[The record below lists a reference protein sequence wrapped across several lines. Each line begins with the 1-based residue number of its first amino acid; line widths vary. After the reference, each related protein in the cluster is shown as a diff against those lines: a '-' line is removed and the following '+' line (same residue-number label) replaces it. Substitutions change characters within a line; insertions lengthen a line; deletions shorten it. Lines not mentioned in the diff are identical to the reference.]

1 MIKLLLLLPVLLC
14 AREWTAFVYM
24 AADNDLSQWA
34 DSDLV
39 ELERVG
45 SDDDLAIIVQLD
57 KPTVGAKRLYVQN
70 GSSTVLQDLGITD
83 MCDWHTLSEF
93 LEWGIRYYPAEKYC
107 VILWDHGTGW
117 TEAVRRSFGTDW
129 SSGSRLSIADGDLR
143 KAVATAHQYT
153 GETIHVFAF
162 DACVMQMAE
171 VLREL
176 YGYAEVCVA
185 PQTVCPLPGF
195 KYDSIFNTV
204 KTQPGMGVRD
214 LAANM
219 VAVNVEYYTDVQAV
233 AFSAVDIDDIVN
245 LQQATDRFIDAVV
258 LNDPG
263 QYPFNSIRDEVQT
276 LPVFGYPEPGDAYID
291 FGDFIRLSD
300 AALGSSESQDLLN
313 VYANAVIASG
323 SWGPEYSNTTGLSV
337 WCPYEYLHFKQL
349 VDHYRQLLWAQSRWC
364 AFLNWYY
371 DSDDIRPSCTH
382 SLQTSEVGQDND
394 FRLSWNGSFD
404 LAPVTYDVIEN
415 VADSITDVFSNP
427 CEDVNG
433 WIVNG
438 FTLDSFRVYSGS
450 YSFFSGNGSD
460 LMHWIETSTALDIEH
475 LGILSM
481 YLYYTTEDID
491 DSLII
496 QYGDITDV
504 HYGSSQGW
512 QVRRLLV
519 PPGSHRLRIS
529 YHTDGATNLG
539 GCYIDEITLQDLDR
553 GRYVQRLYQD
563 TVLHVYNKER
573 GVYQYAVVASDR
585 YGNAA
590 NLSDLVQCELERY
603 AVPYSIPS
611 PFQDACDIFLDFPDT
626 VQPTVTIFS
635 LSGRKLR
642 EFPPEDVTDRMIHW
656 DGTDDAGRVVGAGV
670 YFVVLH
676 EGAFTRIGKVARQR

>member
-1 MIKLLLLLPVLLC
+1 MFLC

-39 ELERVG
+39 ELESVG
-45 SDDDLAIIVQLD
+45 SDDELAIIVQLD
-57 KPTVGAKRLYVQN
+57 KPSVGAKRLYVQN
-70 GSSTVLQDLGITD
+70 GSSAVLQDLGITD

-93 LEWGIRYYPAEKYC
+93 LEWGIRYYPAERYC

-117 TEAVRRSFGTDW
+117 TGTVQRSFGTDW
-129 SSGSRLSIADGDLR
+129 SSGNKLSIADGDLR

-153 GETIHVFAF
+153 GETIELFAF
-162 DACVMQMAE
+162 DACLMQMVE

-176 YGYAEVCVA
+176 YGYAQVCVA
-185 PQTVCPLPGF
+185 PQTVCPLQGF
-195 KYDSIFNTV
+195 KYDSIFSTI
-204 KTQPGMGVRD
+204 KSYPGIGVYD

-219 VAVNVEYYTDVQAV
+219 VALNVEYYTNVQAV
-233 AFSAVDIDDIVN
+233 AFSAVDVDDIVN
-245 LQQATDRFIDAVV
+245 LQQATDRMIDAVV
-258 LNDPG
+258 LSDPQ

-276 LPVFGYPEPGDAYID
+276 LPVFGYPEPGDVYID

-300 AALGSSESQDLLN
+300 AALRSSESQQLYN
-313 VYANAVIASG
+313 VYADAVIASG

-337 WCPYEYLHFKQL
+337 WYPFEYLFFKQL
-349 VDHYRQLLWAQSRWC
+349 VDHYGQLLWAQSRWR

-371 DSDDIRPSCTH
+371 DSDDILPSYTH
-382 SLQTSEVGQDND
+382 TLQASGIGRDND
-394 FRLSWNGSFD
+394 FRLSWNSSFD
-404 LAPVTYDVIEN
+404 LAPVTYSVIEN
-415 VADSITDVFSNP
+415 MADSVADVFRSP
-427 CEDVNG
+427 CEDVDG

-438 FTLDSFRVYSGS
+438 FTLDSSRVYSGS

-460 LMHWIETSTALDIEH
+460 LMHWIETATALDIDR

-496 QYGDITDV
+496 QFGDITDV
-504 HYGSSQGW
+504 HYGSSRGW

-529 YHTDGATNLG
+529 YRTDGATNLG
-539 GCYIDEITLQDLDR
+539 GCYIDDITVQDLSR

-563 TVLHVYNKER
+563 TSLHIFNKER
-573 GVYQYAVVASDR
+573 GIYQYAVVASDR

-590 NLSDLVQCELERY
+590 NLSDFIQCELDSY

-626 VQPTVTIFS
+626 VQPTVMIFS

-642 EFPPEDVTDRMIHW
+642 QFPPEDISDRMVHW
-656 DGTDDAGRVVGAGV
+656 DGTDDAGRDVGAGV

-676 EGAFTRIGKVARQR
+676 GGSFNRIGKVARQR